1 MRLAPAALTILL
13 FAIVPASATAI
24 RHAAPV
30 YVVIVKGKPVP
41 TPRRVAVHHSVTWFN
56 NDKGAHRITSDHGR
70 WPSFVLRYRKQ
81 HAVRFDRRGRYP
93 YKVDGKASGVI
104 IVGAGGGGSSGGQ
117 TTTLFHYDV
126 HVSGHAQ
133 SIRTYSGETRA
144 DWNGTETLTVDWTSD
159 FSNVTLKKISDSG
172 TFVIGHLGG
181 GSARGTTDA
190 TYGFKETRGDIYG
203 PCQGTLSF
211 DNLGTHLLLVGSRGS
226 GKNEFTFWSQLDLEE
241 GTRMSNE
248 IRSQS
253 QAACPG
259 HLGKTLPSWNG
270 GDFPAQGLTFKPFND
285 LLELHADRSDR
296 ATSLWFPLKQ
306 LSAGA
311 PFTLETGIKSNAE
324 SCGSTCNAEEFLQ
337 LHADIK
343 RHR

>member
-13 FAIVPASATAI
+13 FAIAPASATAI
-24 RHAAPV
+24 QHVTPV
-30 YVVIVKGKPVP
+30 YVVIVKGTPVP

-93 YKVDGKASGVI
+93 YKVDGKAQGVI

-117 TTTLFHYDV
+117 TTTLYHYDV

-190 TYGFKETRGDIYG
+190 TYELQGDARRHLRPVSGDAFLRQPWNPSPARRVAWQRQEPVHVLVATR
-203 PCQGTLSF
+203 
-211 DNLGTHLLLVGSRGS
+211 SRGGHSDLKRDPEPVAS
-226 GKNEFTFWSQLDLEE
+226 GMSGSSGQDAAELE
-241 GTRMSNE
+241 R
-248 IRSQS
+248 RRLLR
-253 QAACPG
+253 PG
-259 HLGKTLPSWNG
+259 PDVQTV
-270 GDFPAQGLTFKPFND
+270 Q
-285 LLELHADRSDR
+285 
-296 ATSLWFPLKQ
+296 
-306 LSAGA
+306 
-311 PFTLETGIKSNAE
+311 
-324 SCGSTCNAEEFLQ
+324 
-337 LHADIK
+337 
-343 RHR
+343 

>member
-13 FAIVPASATAI
+13 FAIAPASATAI
-24 RHAAPV
+24 QHVTPV
-30 YVVIVKGKPVP
+30 YVVIVKGTPVP

-56 NDKGAHRITSDHGR
+56 NDKELTGSRATTDAGLHSRAAVPQTARCSLRPPRPLPVQGRREGARSDHRGRRRRRLQR
-70 WPSFVLRYRKQ
+70 WPDDNALPLRRACQWSRAKHQ
-81 HAVRFDRRGRYP
+81 DIQRRDESRLEWRGDTHGRL
-93 YKVDGKASGVI
+93 D
-104 IVGAGGGGSSGGQ
+104 VGFQQRDAEEDFRLRDVCNRSS
-117 TTTLFHYDV
+117 
-126 HVSGHAQ
+126 
-133 SIRTYSGETRA
+133 RP
-144 DWNGTETLTVDWTSD
+144 
-159 FSNVTLKKISDSG
+159 
-172 TFVIGHLGG
+172 

-190 TYGFKETRGDIYG
+190 TYDFKETRGDIYG

-211 DNLGTHLLLVGSRGS
+211 DNLGTHLLLGGSRGS
-226 GKNEFTFWSQLDLEE
+226 GKNQFTFWSQLDLEE
-241 GTRMSNE
+241 GTRISNE

-270 GDFPAQGLTFKPFND
+270 GDFSVQGLTFKPFNA

-296 ATSLWFPLKQ
+296 AASLWFPLKQ

-324 SCGSTCNAEEFLQ
+324 SCGSTCNAEEFLR